1 MVWNAEKAI
10 LEVESYLDAV
20 TLSAQTALRESIG
33 RHELAQLVADREVLG
48 REQKSQ
54 TKPRS
59 REQPCTGASYSLP
72 TMKSSETARRNT
84 RGAQSLFVILSLFV
98 FSAIPSVSSCHA
110 QVRETNSGN
119 NLPTNPREAV
129 PCDAGSSFLD
139 DTKAATSGDRKAM
152 YTLGCRYEHGDGPE
166 KDLTKAIPWYEKAA
180 KAGSIQGMNRLGE
193 MYRDGDGVA
202 KAYGKA
208 HSWFDKAA
216 AGGSSD
222 AMNNLGML
230 YSYQRNLPTN
240 YNAALNWFQRSARL
254 GNAEAMNNLGM
265 MYLEARGVSRNYIMA
280 REWFERSVALN
291 NNSARVDLG
300 YLYQHGLG
308 VPQDIP
314 KAIQLYETA
323 AADEHP
329 ESIEILGLLY
339 KNGTGVPKDLEKARE
354 YFEKAANLDDP
365 GAMYELGQMYE
376 GADGFARDPA
386 KAKDWYERLASKAD
400 QSLANQWQSEWAME
414 RLGDTYQSG
423 IFTERNYQTALDWF
437 KKAAQ
442 VFNSPNAMD
451 RIASFYEYGYGLPKD
466 EAETQKWRARAA
478 ALRPSPAPVTPQC
491 SDHDLETKLR
501 VFDTL
506 GHQAVAVEKHN
517 ITKAPCKLG
526 NYTLGPNQLAHAWR
540 RWRTT
545 ADDGTT
551 AGCHDLIDNSF
562 LNGITLVSPTLLP
575 PVCSGLEVHD
585 FAAGPFV
592 PDWPPDNTTPLP
604 PSPKLVLATPKAEY
618 MQGEHVPLRLS
629 VDGVDAATPKTK
641 QGCPVF
647 LRAIN
652 YPTGL
657 IRIDEMTPAI
667 REPGGY
673 FSIAINCNDTAF
685 RGTPR
690 HEFEFNGDQY
700 LDQKVSNAVHFFT
713 LAGRSPQG
721 EIRLVESNFRAIAF
735 KDPAEMPRQW
745 GHTDQGVRVALSL
758 DKLKYAIGEDIPLH
772 IAAQVVSSERL
783 VYAAPDTMRG
793 AFFADFSGAFHL
805 TFIGEDGVIAGNE
818 DGDNLRIR
826 SLGGSSGP
834 AVCASPLQAG
844 KIYPLERSPKLQ
856 RLLPNQPGKYRMF
869 VTWSPYPASDPPCS
883 QLSDRAGDKR
893 VRPFV
898 TVASAPLVIQIT
910 GKSGAEPGV
919 PNIPVYTGWKA
930 DFRVVNTPL
939 GEATALEDMRSHLQ
953 WLRLTLT
960 KLQSKDSLQKQMAP
974 GERLAG
980 WRFATHEEVQK
991 FFAKFTGSENGFS
1004 KDPGIERALQHLLGG
1019 PLDTPRTAETGWSR
1033 RATYAVIAEV
1043 QPAGPEER
1051 PANPAVPVGTPPP
1064 CASCGYGFVTWTA
1077 YIAEDTMN
1085 NHIDATISPG
1095 EKGWSN
1101 SDYGVNFGV
1110 NSAILL
1116 VRDAS

>member
-1 MVWNAEKAI
+1 
-10 LEVESYLDAV
+10 
-20 TLSAQTALRESIG
+20 
-33 RHELAQLVADREVLG
+33 
-48 REQKSQ
+48 
-54 TKPRS
+54 
-59 REQPCTGASYSLP
+59 
-72 TMKSSETARRNT
+72 
-84 RGAQSLFVILSLFV
+84 
-98 FSAIPSVSSCHA
+98 
-110 QVRETNSGN
+110 
-119 NLPTNPREAV
+119 V

-139 DTKAATSGDRKAM
+139 DTKAATFGDRKAM
-152 YTLGCRYEHGDGPE
+152 YTLGCRNEHGDGTE
-166 KDLTKAIPWYEKAA
+166 KDLTKAIAWYGKAA
-180 KAGSIQGMNRLGE
+180 DAGSIQGMNRLGE

-202 KAYGKA
+202 KEYGKA
-208 HSWFDKAA
+208 KSWFEKAA

-222 AMNNLGML
+222 AMNNLAML
-230 YSYQRNLPTN
+230 YSYQRGFPMD
-240 YNAALNWFQRSARL
+240 YNTAFDWFQRSAKL

-265 MYLEARGVSRNYIMA
+265 MYLEARGVVRNYVTA

-291 NNSARVDLG
+291 NNSARIDLG
-300 YLYQHGLG
+300 HLYQHGLG

-329 ESIEILGLLY
+329 EAIEILGLLY
-339 KNGTGVPKDLEKARE
+339 RNGTGVPKDLEKARE
-354 YFEKAANLDDP
+354 YFERAASLEDV
-365 GAMYELGQMYE
+365 GAMFELGQMYE
-376 GADGFARDPA
+376 GTDGYPRDPA
-386 KAKDWYERLASKAD
+386 KAKYWYERAASKAD
-400 QSLANQWQSEWAME
+400 QSLANQWVSEWAME

-423 IFTERNYQTALDWF
+423 IFTERNYQLSLDWF

-451 RIASFYEYGYGLPKD
+451 RLAYFYEYGFGVPKD
-466 EAETQKWRARAA
+466 EAEAQQWRARAA
-478 ALRPSPAPVTPQC
+478 ALRPPPTPVTPQC

-506 GHQAVAVEKHN
+506 AYQAIAVEKRN
-517 ITKAPCKLG
+517 TTKAACRLG
-526 NYTLGPNQLAHAWR
+526 NYTLAPNQVAHAWR
-540 RWRTT
+540 RWRKT

-551 AGCHDLIDNSF
+551 TGCHPLIDNSF
-562 LNGITLVSPTLLP
+562 LNGITLVSSTLVP
-575 PVCSGLEVHD
+575 PVCSSLEFHD

-592 PDWPPDNTTPLP
+592 PDWPPDHTIALP
-604 PSPKLVLATPKAEY
+604 PPPNLVLTTPKAEY

-629 VDGVDAATPKTK
+629 VNGIDAATPKTK

-647 LRAIN
+647 LRTIT

-657 IRIDEMTPAI
+657 IRIDEMTPTT
-667 REPGGY
+667 RDPNGY
-673 FSIAINCNDTAF
+673 FSIVINCNGTAF
-685 RGTPR
+685 RGIER
-690 HEFEFNGDQY
+690 HEFEFDGDQY
-700 LDQKVSNAVHFFT
+700 LDQKVSNAAHFFT

-721 EIRLVESNFRAIAF
+721 EIRLVESNSTTIAF
-735 KDPAEMPRQW
+735 KDPAEMPRKW
-745 GHTDQGVRVALSL
+745 GATEQGVRVALSL
-758 DKLKYAIGEDIPLH
+758 DKLTYAISEDIPLH
-772 IAAQVVSSERL
+772 IAAQVVSYERP
-783 VYAAPDTMRG
+783 VYAEPDTMRG
-793 AFFADFSGAFHL
+793 TFFSEFSGAFHL
-805 TFIGEDGVIAGNE
+805 TLIDEDGIIAGNE
-818 DGDNLRIR
+818 DGENLRIR

-834 AVCASPLQAG
+834 AMCPSPLEGA
-844 KIYPLERSPKLQ
+844 KVYPLERSAKLQ
-856 RLLPNQPGKYRMF
+856 GLLPKQPGKYRVF

-883 QLSDRAGDKR
+883 QLGSATGEKR
-893 VRPFV
+893 FRPFV

-910 GKSGAEPGV
+910 GKSIAEPGV
-919 PNIPVYTGWKA
+919 PNIPVYTSWKA
-930 DFRVVNTPL
+930 HFRVVNTPL

-980 WRFATHEEVQK
+980 WRFATREEVQK
-991 FFAKFTGSENGFS
+991 FFANFIGSENGFS
-1004 KDPGIERALQHLLGG
+1004 KDSGIERALQHLLGG

>member
-1 MVWNAEKAI
+1 
-10 LEVESYLDAV
+10 
-20 TLSAQTALRESIG
+20 
-33 RHELAQLVADREVLG
+33 
-48 REQKSQ
+48 
-54 TKPRS
+54 
-59 REQPCTGASYSLP
+59 
-72 TMKSSETARRNT
+72 MKSSETVRRNT
-84 RGAQSLFVILSLFV
+84 RSPQSLFVILSLLV
-98 FSAIPSVSSCHA
+98 FSAIAPVSTCHA
-110 QVRETNSGN
+110 QERETNSGN

-152 YTLGCRYEHGDGPE
+152 YTLGCRNEHGDGTE
-166 KDLTKAIPWYEKAA
+166 KDLTKAMAWYGKAA
-180 KAGSIQGMNRLGE
+180 DAGSIQGMNRLGE

-202 KAYGKA
+202 KDYGKA
-208 HSWFDKAA
+208 KSWFEKAA

-222 AMNNLGML
+222 AMNNLAML
-230 YSYQRNLPTN
+230 YSYQRGFPMD
-240 YNAALNWFQRSARL
+240 YNTAFDWFQRSAKL

-265 MYLEARGVSRNYIMA
+265 MYLEARGVVRNYVMA

-291 NNSARVDLG
+291 NNSARIDLG
-300 YLYQHGLG
+300 HLYQHGLG

-329 ESIEILGLLY
+329 EAIEILGLLY
-339 KNGTGVPKDLEKARE
+339 RNGTGVPKDLEKSRE
-354 YFEKAANLDDP
+354 YFERAASLEDV
-365 GAMYELGQMYE
+365 GAMFELGQMYE
-376 GADGFARDPA
+376 GTDGYPRDPA
-386 KAKDWYERLASKAD
+386 KAKYWYEHAASKAD
-400 QSLANQWQSEWAME
+400 QSLANQWVSEWAME

-423 IFTERNYQTALDWF
+423 IFTERNYQFSLDWF

-451 RIASFYEYGYGLPKD
+451 RLAYFYEYGFGVPKD
-466 EAETQKWRARAA
+466 EAEAQQWRARAA
-478 ALRPSPAPVTPQC
+478 ALRPPPTPVTPQC

-506 GHQAVAVEKHN
+506 AYQAIAVEKRN
-517 ITKAPCKLG
+517 TTKAACRLG
-526 NYTLGPNQLAHAWR
+526 NYTLVPNQVAHAWR
-540 RWRTT
+540 RWRKT

-551 AGCHDLIDNSF
+551 TGCHPLIDNSF
-562 LNGITLVSPTLLP
+562 LNGITLVSFTLVP
-575 PVCSGLEVHD
+575 PVCSSLEFHD

-592 PDWPPDNTTPLP
+592 PDWPPDHTIALP
-604 PSPKLVLATPKAEY
+604 PPPNLVLTTPKAEY

-629 VDGVDAATPKTK
+629 VNGIDAATPKTK

-647 LRAIN
+647 LRTIT

-657 IRIDEMTPAI
+657 IRIDEMTPTT
-667 REPGGY
+667 RDPNGY
-673 FSIAINCNDTAF
+673 FSIVLNCNGTAF
-685 RGTPR
+685 RGIER
-690 HEFEFNGDQY
+690 HEFEFDGDHY
-700 LDQKVSNAVHFFT
+700 LDQKVSNAAHFFT

-721 EIRLVESNFRAIAF
+721 EIRLVESNSTTIAF
-735 KDPAEMPRQW
+735 KDPAEMPRKW
-745 GHTDQGVRVALSL
+745 GATEQGVHVALSL
-758 DKLKYAIGEDIPLH
+758 DKLTYAIGEDIPLH
-772 IAAQVVSSERL
+772 IAAQVVSYERP
-783 VYAAPDTMRG
+783 VYAEPDTMRG
-793 AFFADFSGAFHL
+793 TFFSDFSGAFHL
-805 TFIGEDGVIAGNE
+805 TLIGEDGIIAGNE

-834 AVCASPLQAG
+834 AMCPSPLEGG
-844 KIYPLERSPKLQ
+844 KVYPLERSAKLQ
-856 RLLPNQPGKYRMF
+856 GLLPKQPGKYRVF

-883 QLSDRAGDKR
+883 QLGSATWEKR
-893 VRPFV
+893 FRPFV

-910 GKSGAEPGV
+910 GKSIAEPGV

-930 DFRVVNTPL
+930 HFRVVNTPL

-980 WRFATHEEVQK
+980 WRFATREEVQK
-991 FFAKFTGSENGFS
+991 FFANFIGSENGFS

-1064 CASCGYGFVTWTA
+1064 CASCGYGFVTWAA

-1101 SDYGVNFGV
+1101 SDYGVNLGV